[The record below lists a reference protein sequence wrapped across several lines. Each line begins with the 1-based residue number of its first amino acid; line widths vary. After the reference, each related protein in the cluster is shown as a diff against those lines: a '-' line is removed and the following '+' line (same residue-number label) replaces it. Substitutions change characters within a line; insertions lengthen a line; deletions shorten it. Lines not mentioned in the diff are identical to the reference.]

1 MEISNLYVESQL
13 HWCLQ
18 VVIASTW
25 KLISSFWLYFMSSN
39 TDDDSLRDEPW
50 SQRVEEW
57 KPNGNP
63 QSAYIKRIQQ
73 ILALLMGVFRSVW
86 SKGVGTNLHMY
97 DLLVC
102 FLVDWSGTASTCTGR
117 SLLCKHL
124 KPKVQS
130 VCFGIVETL
139 FDWRGETRWSLS
151 LENHQRRLCVP
162 AFSSIE
168 GCMLLVYTTWCKH
181 LAPARKEKRT
191 CHLPTI
197 HLKALC

>member
-1 MEISNLYVESQL
+1 MSNHNFIVV
-13 HWCLQ
+13 LQ
-18 VVIASTW
+18 VVHNSINLEIYVVIFALFHFLQHWWRLSPGWTPVS
-25 KLISSFWLYFMSSN
+25 KS
-39 TDDDSLRDEPW
+39 
-50 SQRVEEW
+50 
-57 KPNGNP
+57 GNP
-63 QSAYIKRIQQ
+63 TAILKVPIFWKESQQ
-73 ILALLMGVFRSVW
+73 IVALLMGVFRSVC

-162 AFSSIE
+162 AFGSIQ

-181 LAPARKEKRT
+181 FAPARNEKRT